1 MTRLRAPGLRPATT
15 DAPIA
20 DLAEDPTPERTVAR
34 DIVRHGLI
42 LAPLL
47 ILVCGALAGI
57 DGAISSAYAVAI
69 VLVNFLLAAFLI
81 TWSARISL
89 SLLMASVLGGY
100 LARLGLIFL
109 AVLLVRD
116 ASWFEKVP
124 LGFTLIVTHLV
135 LLIWEL
141 RFVSASLAFPGLK
154 PTPRVPTS

>member
-1 MTRLRAPGLRPATT
+1 VSRLRASGLRPATT
-15 DAPIA
+15 DAPIGS
-20 DLAEDPTPERTVAR
+20 LAEDPTPERTVAR

-109 AVLLVRD
+109 AVYLVRN

-135 LLIWEL
+135 LLVWEL